1 MSLPAVGD
9 DEVVLGE
16 VIGVFGIR
24 GEVRLHLHHRDSD
37 TLFEPTE
44 AVLLSPTGER
54 RVVRIQARSGAGR
67 RVLGRIA
74 GVDTP
79 EDAAALHGWA
89 VVVARSALPPTQSG
103 EYYVHD
109 LLGAQ
114 VIEEGSDDALGEIVD
129 VVAGDR
135 DVWVVELGDGEGF
148 LLAIPE
154 NVLDVDLE
162 QGRVVVRKGA
172 VERGED

>member
-1 MSLPAVGD
+1 MELPTVGD

-24 GEVRLHLHHRDSD
+24 GEVRLHLHHRDSQ

-44 AVLLSPTGER
+44 AVLLSPAGDR

-79 EDAAALHGWA
+79 EDAAALHGWS
-89 VVVARSALPPTQSG
+89 VVVPRAALPPTQSG
-103 EYYVHD
+103 EFYVHD

-114 VIEEGSDDALGEIVD
+114 VVEEGSDDALGEIVD

-135 DVWVVELGDGEGF
+135 DVWVVQTGEAEGY

-154 NVLDVDLE
+154 NIVDVDLE
-162 QGRVVVRKGA
+162 QGRVLVRKGA